1 MSQQINLLRPKDRT
15 ATAAGMAAAALGIG
29 LLMLLGVLHSVR
41 SETAQLRETAKL
53 GEQRATQ
60 VKTAIQQLQTSKD
73 SGEEAAIA
81 AEIASL
87 RPRAEAV
94 VQLVR
99 SVRSGNLGNAE
110 GFARYYGT
118 LAGVAVEGLWITNV
132 SVTNAGKSVTISG
145 RALRNESVMQY
156 AQRLNEAFT
165 PHGVRFNALELTPE
179 VVKPAAPGAEPPLST
194 IAFKLS

>member
-60 VKTAIQQLQTSKD
+60 VKIAIQQLQTSKD